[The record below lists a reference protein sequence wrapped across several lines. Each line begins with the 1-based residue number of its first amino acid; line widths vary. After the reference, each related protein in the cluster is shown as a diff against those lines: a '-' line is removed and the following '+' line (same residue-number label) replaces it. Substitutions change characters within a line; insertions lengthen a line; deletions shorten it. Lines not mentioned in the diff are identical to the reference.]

1 LKIGGIGNVVVDT
14 VVRMFTRKAVG
25 RAMKSA
31 KSASGERKKDGT
43 KKGSAKGKKGA
54 W

>member
-1 LKIGGIGNVVVDT
+1 LKIGGTGNVVVDT

-31 KSASGERKKDGT
+31 KSASGKRKKDGP
-43 KKGSAKGKKGA
+43 KKSSAKGKKGA
-54 W
+54 